1 MGLSLRIKTKRS
13 QILNG
18 VIFFIAFAFAPEVCL
33 SATPRPTPAPA
44 SKTADSATW
53 MTINKGAMIR
63 VDKYDPSS
71 NTYKV
76 TVIGEEAVGPLYTR
90 FEEIAKAVSFSEI
103 ARLKRKPTLIVGNEY
118 QVDTP
123 LPALTAAALAKRKLE
138 LQKH

>member
-1 MGLSLRIKTKRS
+1 MGLSVKNKTGRSRILK
-13 QILNG
+13 G
-18 VIFFIAFAFAPEVCL
+18 AIFFFASAFASRVCL
-33 SATPRPTPAPA
+33 SATTRPTPAPS
-44 SKTADSATW
+44 SKTVDSATW

-63 VDKYDPSS
+63 VDKYDPNS

-90 FEEIAKAVSFSEI
+90 FEEIAKAVSFSEV
-103 ARLKRKPTLIVGNEY
+103 ARLKKKPSLIVGNEY

-123 LPALTAAALAKRKLE
+123 LPALTAAALAKRKSD